1 METVETIIVGGGQAG
16 LATSYYLTQHGREHV
31 VLEAAAQPA
40 HVWADERW
48 DSFTVVSPNWAF
60 KIPGAEYDGADPDGY
75 MGRDEIVARFSDY
88 VERYRLPVQ
97 CSTQVLSVEP
107 VDGAGYQVQTS
118 EGLMLANNVVIA
130 TGMEQRPKLPAFASN
145 ISTDIVQLHSSQYR
159 NPEALPPGAVLV
171 VGSAQSGAQI
181 AEELYLR
188 GRKVFLSVGNA
199 GRAPRRYRGQ
209 DVFKWL
215 IQIGFFDRTED
226 QFPFPKEHFS
236 PPHVTGANGGH
247 TLNLHQFAR
256 DGVTLLGHLRDASG
270 EKIKFAPDLHETLPK
285 VDGFEVN
292 VRNMI
297 DGFIQA
303 TGIDALIPE
312 ELPQLRDG
320 YDHPIIEQLDL
331 KAAGIRTVV
340 WATGFTFDFDLLKVP
355 VLDKNGFPIQ
365 ERGVT
370 RHPGLSFVGMPWMP
384 SIKPGT
390 LAGAGESA
398 KHIAETIV
406 EAKTAVGV
414 T

>member
-97 CSTQVLSVEP
+97 CNTQVLSVEP

-118 EGLMLANNVVIA
+118 EGLMLAKNVVIA

-215 IQIGFFDRTED
+215 IQIGFFDLTPER
-226 QFPFPKEHFS
+226 FPFPIDKFS

-256 DGVTLLGHLRDASG
+256 DGVTLLGHFRGASG
-270 EKIKFAPDLHETLPK
+270 DKIVLRPDLHETLTK
-285 VDGFEVN
+285 VDGFEAN
-292 VRNMI
+292 ARNMI
-297 DGFIQA
+297 DGFIMK
-303 TGIDALIPE
+303 TGLDVPE
-312 ELPQLRDG
+312 EALPQLRDG
-320 YDHPIIEQLDL
+320 YDQPIIEEIDL
-331 KAAGIRTVV
+331 KASGISTVV